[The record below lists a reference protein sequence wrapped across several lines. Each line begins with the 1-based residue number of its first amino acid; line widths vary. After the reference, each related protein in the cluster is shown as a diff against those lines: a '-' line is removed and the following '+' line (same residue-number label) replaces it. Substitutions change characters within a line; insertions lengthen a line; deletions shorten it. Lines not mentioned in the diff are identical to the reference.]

1 MEFKKT
7 NLTLISIVSILL
19 IIVCLVLVKVLLSD
33 SKGFAWGSVSDWFTA
48 ICSLLSA
55 VGTLGTLYVA
65 YKALIKA
72 PEWLSQKHFD
82 IVSKVIEEAIYEDLR
97 KLSSLSIQYKS
108 YIVHTS
114 KTLKNCL
121 NDREE
126 LPKDIGETLD
136 KVENLL
142 IEFFNLSYS
151 IQNRLKAIQ
160 RYNYKITPYTVI
172 IMNNIK
178 HFADSYNTLQTQ
190 FELAASE
197 VPMLMYADEETIRLT
212 AKEINDIQIEAIEL
226 NHSLQDFVKSIYDD
240 NKPITEFIEVI
251 K

>member
-1 MEFKKT
+1 MEYK
-7 NLTLISIVSILL
+7 NLNQTILAVVLILSLLL
-19 IIVCLVLVKVLLSD
+19 ICVILKALFFGSNN
-33 SKGFAWGSVSDWFTA
+33 FEWGSFTDW
-48 ICSLLSA
+48 ISSLS
-55 VGTLGTLYVA
+55 TLGTLGVA
-65 YKALIKA
+65 YAAYRKA
-72 PEWLSQKHFD
+72 PEWLSQKHYD

-97 KLSSLSIQYKS
+97 KLSSLSNQYKS

-121 NDREE
+121 NDKEE

-151 IQNRLKAIQ
+151 IQNRLKATQ
-160 RYNYKITPYTVI
+160 RYNYKITPYTVN
-172 IMNNIK
+172 IMNYIK
-178 HFADSYNTLQTQ
+178 HIADSYNRLQTQ

-197 VPMLMYADEETIRLT
+197 VPMLMYADEEAIRLT
-212 AKEINDIQIEAIEL
+212 AKEIIDIQLEAIEL

>member
-1 MEFKKT
+1 MELKKINRT
-7 NLTLISIVSILL
+7 ILAFVLILSLLL
-19 IIVCLVLVKVLLSD
+19 ICVILKALFFGSGD
-33 SKGFAWGSVSDWFTA
+33 FEWGSFTDWVS
-48 ICSLLSA
+48 SLSTF
-55 VGTLGTLYVA
+55 GTLGVA
-65 YKALIKA
+65 CAAYRKA
-72 PEWLSQKHFD
+72 PEWMSQQHYN

-108 YIVHTS
+108 YFVHTS

-121 NDREE
+121 NDKEE
-126 LPKDIGETLD
+126 LPKGIGETFD

-142 IEFFNLSYS
+142 VELFNLSYS

-160 RYNYKITPYTVI
+160 RYNYKITPYTVN

-178 HFADSYNTLQTQ
+178 HFADSYNRLHTQ
-190 FELAASE
+190 FELAASD
-197 VPMLMYADEETIRLT
+197 VPMHKNTDEEAITLIAR
-212 AKEINDIQIEAIEL
+212 KINDIQLEAIEL